1 VSDTR
6 RLWPGLHCTAWNRKS
21 GLRQAAA
28 ISGNG
33 IHSIIGGIMT
43 ASKTATKSA
52 KSSAKPASKS
62 TRSHASEPD
71 AIELL
76 MDDHK
81 KVKKLFKEYEK
92 LAKQEDTEGK
102 VEIASQ
108 ICEEL
113 TIHTT
118 VEEEIFYPA
127 ARAAI
132 GDEDMV
138 NEAIVEHASA
148 KDLIAQIQEMSGD
161 DEMYDAKVKVL
172 CEYIEHHVEE
182 EEKEMFPKA
191 KKAKM
196 DLEGLGNQ
204 IMERKEE
211 LMTETAG
218 A

>member
-1 VSDTR
+1 
-6 RLWPGLHCTAWNRKS
+6 
-21 GLRQAAA
+21 
-28 ISGNG
+28 
-33 IHSIIGGIMT
+33 MT
-43 ASKTATKSA
+43 ASKTAA
-52 KSSAKPASKS
+52 KSAKPASKS
-62 TRSHASEPD
+62 TRSHSSEPN

-76 MDDHK
+76 LEDHK

-92 LAKQEDTEGK
+92 LAKQEDIDGK
-102 VEIASQ
+102 VEIATQ

-113 TIHTT
+113 TIHAA

-127 ARAAI
+127 ARQAI

-196 DLEGLGNQ
+196 DLEGLGAQ

-211 LMTETAG
+211 LMTETAS